1 MEDAMI
7 RKLALAIVL
16 TTAAGI
22 ASATPPGVSCTTHYF
37 LGIFPYE
44 VCTKAPPTKPVAAPE
59 IDAASAVAGLTLMI
73 GGLAVLRGRRGKI
86 SKAAA

>member
-1 MEDAMI
+1 MV

-22 ASATPPGVSCTTHYF
+22 ASATVSTVTCTTHWF

-44 VCTKAPPTKPVAAPE
+44 VCTHNPPPKPVAAPE
-59 IDAASAVAGLTLMI
+59 IDASSAIAGLTLVM
-73 GGLAVLRGRRGKI
+73 GGLAVLRGRHRKI
-86 SKAAA
+86 AVAKA

>member
-1 MEDAMI
+1 MI

-22 ASATPPGVSCTTHYF
+22 ASATPPGVTCTTHYF

-44 VCTKAPPTKPVAAPE
+44 VCTNNPKPPRNPVKAPE
-59 IDAASAVAGLTLMI
+59 IDAASAAAALTLTI
-73 GGLAVLRGRRGKI
+73 GALAVLRGRRSKI
-86 SKAAA
+86 AVAKA

>member
-1 MEDAMI
+1 MV

-22 ASATPPGVSCTTHYF
+22 ASATPPGVTCTTHYF

-44 VCTKAPPTKPVAAPE
+44 VCTNTPPTKTVAAPE
-59 IDAASAVAGLTLMI
+59 IDAASAVAGLSLMI
-73 GGLAVLRGRRGKI
+73 GGLAVLRGRRSKI
-86 SKAAA
+86 AIAKA

>member
-1 MEDAMI
+1 MI

-22 ASATPPGVSCTTHYF
+22 ASAIPPGVTCTTHYF
-37 LGIFPYE
+37 WGIFPYE
-44 VCTKAPPTKPVAAPE
+44 VCTTTPPPRSPVAAPE

-73 GGLAVLRGRRGKI
+73 GGLAVLRGRRSKI
-86 SKAAA
+86 GTAKA